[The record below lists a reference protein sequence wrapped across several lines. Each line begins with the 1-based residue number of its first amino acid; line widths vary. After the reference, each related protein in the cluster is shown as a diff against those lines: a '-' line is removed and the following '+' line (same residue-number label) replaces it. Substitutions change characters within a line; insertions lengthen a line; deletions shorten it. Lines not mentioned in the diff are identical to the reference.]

1 MLLFS
6 SLRLILGGK
15 LQFNL
20 QKMNIGTKKDRLIH
34 FQRTQVQR
42 KKKGGLKDTFRILG
56 FYIIFTEEVV
66 GEKEYLQETQ

>member
-20 QKMNIGTKKDRLIH
+20 QKMNIGMKKDRLIH

-42 KKKGGLKDTFRILG
+42 KKRGLKDTFRILG